1 MWHDRWLEIA
11 RPEIPRSVRL
21 MRALR
26 ERGLPVFALTNF
38 GIGTWEIATPVY
50 PFLTEFDR
58 LYISGHMQVTKPAA
72 RIYEMVEQDCGLSPE
87 ALLFA
92 DDRPENI
99 AAAAARGWQ
108 VHLFEGPQGWA
119 DCLVGQ
125 GLLTVDQAA

>member
-1 MWHDRWLEIA
+1 
-11 RPEIPRSVRL
+11 
-21 MRALR
+21 
-26 ERGLPVFALTNF
+26 
-38 GIGTWEIATPVY
+38 
-50 PFLTEFDR
+50 
-58 LYISGHMQVTKPAA
+58 MQVTKPAA
-72 RIYEMVEQDCGLSPE
+72 CIYEMVEQDCGLSPE

-119 DCLVGQ
+119 DCLVGH